1 MKRLI
6 FATVLIA
13 SFTLSGFCQF
23 PRLSVDVDHK
33 THDLEINSIQVSIEV
48 IGNIATTTFDVS
60 FFNSF
65 NRNLEAELTLPLA
78 EGQQVSRYALEID
91 NKLREGVVVEKVKA
105 RQVFEAIVSRKVD
118 PGIANL
124 TKGNTFSTRI
134 FPVPANGYKRVVLAI
149 TETLN
154 GDDTNLYY
162 TMPVVYE
169 QKIGKFNLNVKVLT
183 SGAQTNQRLK
193 GFDNIDFDSQDNAYL
208 LNFKRENYTLSEP
221 IKFTIP
227 RFSNADHE
235 LYTGE
240 FEGRTYFYLIAKT
253 PELPV
258 VNKPDPASIGIYWD
272 NSFSAYQRDIRKEL
286 DFLELYLSALP
297 GTKKVTVNTF
307 NYKAGEAR
315 TFDIAKDVSGLKDY
329 LLALKN
335 DGATKLENVVTG
347 NKYDVV
353 LLFTDALNTISTDDL
368 KLPEIPVHTITSATG
383 SNYSFLKR
391 ISTLTNGEFID
402 LNYLKPDEAVGK
414 LRQNETQLLKCS
426 FDNREI
432 EEVYPDLPST
442 AGKYVEVSGKLKRST
457 ALITLNFGHAGQIES
472 SMPINITNGINAP
485 VTRIW
490 AQKKIESLQPYSG
503 KDTEEIAQLGTRFNI
518 ITPGTSFIVLE
529 NLMDYYQYNIEPP
542 DDLKDAYFNMV
553 SGMPK
558 RQDLAEDK
566 PEIDRNNQSYFENL
580 TKWYG
585 IVSKTQPAGENDIG
599 AKSTVYGNNNL
610 TQRDSI
616 SQGVELLEGVEVTA
630 EAISR
635 IHIDRTSVGATISEE
650 TVIVSDDLVIYDFSE
665 DEESI
670 LEASEPTGLIGK
682 KPDKNTSIKILAWQ
696 PDAPYMSILRD
707 ARDSIEMEELYFQVK
722 EDNLLRPSFYIEVS
736 DYLFNNKMHNMA
748 VRVMT
753 NVLELDLENPELLK
767 TAGHRLLNEKESEIA
782 IQIYKEVSKL
792 RPEEPQSFRDLA
804 KAYIANGQ
812 YDLALQQYEYIL
824 DNSWS
829 RFEGIREVVLNEF
842 NHLIAAHGD
851 ELTVSEKF
859 RKFIQPMPLDIRVV
873 IDWSSNE
880 NDIDLWVTDPNGEK
894 CYYGHP
900 TTKMGGKITSDF
912 TRGYGP
918 EEFSVKKAKP
928 GNYKIQVNYYG
939 DTRQSITGPV
949 TVYAT
954 MYTNYGKPNEEK
966 KQVAIQLTKGQK
978 AVLVAEL
985 KFDESI

>member
-1 MKRLI
+1 MKRL
-6 FATVLIA
+6 FFVVALIA
-13 SFTLSGFCQF
+13 SLTLSGFCQF
-23 PRLSVDVDHK
+23 PRLSVDVDDK
-33 THDLEINSIQVSIEV
+33 KHDLEINSIQVSIEV

-78 EGQQVSRYALEID
+78 EGQQVSRYALEIN
-91 NKLREGVVVEKVKA
+91 NKLREGVVVEKVMA

-134 FPVPANGYKRVVLAI
+134 FPVPANGYKRVVIAI

-154 GDDTNLYY
+154 GDDANLYY
-162 TMPVVYE
+162 TVPVVYE

-183 SGAQTNQRLK
+183 SGALTNQRLK

-208 LNFKRENYTLSEP
+208 LNFERENYTLSEP

-253 PELPV
+253 PELPATS
-258 VNKPDPASIGIYWD
+258 KPDPASIGIYWD

-307 NYKAGEAR
+307 NYKAGETR
-315 TFDIAKDVSGLKDY
+315 TFDITKDVSRLKDY
-329 LLALKN
+329 LLGLKN
-335 DGATKLENVVTG
+335 DGATRLDNLVTG

-353 LLFTDALNTISTDDL
+353 LLFSDALNTVSTDDM
-368 KLPEIPVHTITSATG
+368 KLPEIPVHTITSAAG

-391 ISTLTNGEFID
+391 IAALTNAEFID

-414 LRQNETQLLKCS
+414 LRKNETQLLRSS
-426 FDNREI
+426 FDTREM

-457 ALITLNFGHAGQIES
+457 ALITLNFGRAGQIES
-472 SMPINITNGINAP
+472 SIPVTIANGINAP

-490 AQKKIESLQPYSG
+490 AQKKIESLQTYFVKG
-503 KDTEEIAQLGTRFNI
+503 TEEIAQLGTRFNI

-529 NLMDYYQYNIEPP
+529 DLIDYYQYQIEPP
-542 DDLKDAYFNMV
+542 DDMKENYFNMV
-553 SGMPK
+553 SAMSK
-558 RQDLAEDK
+558 RPDMGEDK
-566 PEIDRNNQSYFENL
+566 SHIGRNNQRYFENL

-585 IVSKTQPAGENDIG
+585 TDYSSKNLGKDG
-599 AKSTVYGNNNL
+599 SGGKSTVIGGNNQ
-610 TQRDSI
+610 TQQDDSDLMN
-616 SQGVELLEGVEVTA
+616 VEGVTVTA
-630 EAISR
+630 LGISR
-635 IHIDRTSVGATISEE
+635 TSRDRTSAGATVTVDE
-650 TVIVSDDLVIYDFSE
+650 TVSDSEVSEYSVNEL
-665 DEESI
+665 
-670 LEASEPTGLIGK
+670 ASGSRRR
-682 KPDKNTSIKILAWQ
+682 PDNKSSIKILAWQ

-707 ARDSIEMEELYFQVK
+707 ARDSVEMEELYFQVK

-736 DYLFNNKMHNMA
+736 DYLFSKKMHDMA

-767 TAGHRLLNEKESEIA
+767 AAGHRLLNEKESEIA
-782 IQIYKEVSKL
+782 IQIYQEISKL

-812 YDLALQQYEYIL
+812 YDLALQQYDFIL
-824 DNSWS
+824 DNSWL
-829 RFEGIREVVLNEF
+829 RFEGIRDVILNEF
-842 NHLIAAHGD
+842 NHLIEAHGD
-851 ELTVSEKF
+851 KLTVSEKF
-859 RKFIQPMPLDIRVV
+859 RKFIKPMPLDVRVV
-873 IDWSSNE
+873 IDWTSNE

-894 CYYGHP
+894 CFYKYP
-900 TTKMGGKITSDF
+900 TTSMGGKITSDF

-928 GNYKIQVNYYG
+928 GIYKIEVNYYG
-939 DTRQSITGPV
+939 DSRQSITGPV

-978 AVLVAEL
+978 AVMVAEL
-985 KFDESI
+985 KFDESGQVKK